1 MNATQRLLPSLQGST
16 APWLPL
22 SYPSHAVSCYCAV
35 MALDATARRRW
46 LGAIA
51 LVVALTML
59 VCGETLL
66 KEKLGN
72 LTFVCYWLVCFG
84 FTGLAILVALLDA
97 RALRRR
103 TSQEHLN
110 LFETTLQ
117 EIQTDA
123 KNRRRPRGHRRGGPQ
138 PPRPPAPGHREGG
151 ADG

>member
-1 MNATQRLLPSLQGST
+1 
-16 APWLPL
+16 
-22 SYPSHAVSCYCAV
+22 

-51 LVVALTML
+51 LVVALAML

-103 TSQEHLN
+103 TGQEHLN
-110 LFETTLQ
+110 LFETTLE

-138 PPRPPAPGHREGG
+138 PPRPPAPGRREGG